1 MKLQECS
8 DKYFVSP
15 IVITVKKDGSKKLAL
30 ESRELNKQ
38 VHKNKY
44 QMPNIDELV
53 DGVSQIIAEK
63 SGECIFYN
71 VGYHICVRTSRLRTK
86 NERAVQFL
94 TSRWE
99 IHGDLSF

>member
-1 MKLQECS
+1 M
-8 DKYFVSP
+8 
-15 IVITVKKDGSKKLAL
+15 ITVKKKDGSIKLAL

-53 DGVSQIIAEK
+53 EGVSQIIAEK
-63 SGECIFYN
+63 KAGN
-71 VGYHICVRTSRLRTK
+71 VYFTTLDFTYAYGQVALEQK
-86 NERAVQFL
+86 NERAVQFF

-99 IHGDLSF
+99 IHWDLSF